1 MHLSG
6 TQNGEARR
14 FPNQVLVE
22 KHHCQT
28 TWKSSCEEILISD
41 SRDSVSDASSMIQT
55 FRTFFHGMSWK
66 QQTTKQPPIGQLI
79 ATTQGF
85 IKGEFIGGGDDIVD
99 LNKRGVLLEKCRLA
113 LLALSWFGQVTA
125 PTWQIWV
132 PISVVV
138 TRIGFLQR
146 KDISWISRVSK
157 VWNHKKGYRTLEQ
170 NIAIQIQVPNEIL

>member
-125 PTWQIWV
+125 PTWQDMARFQLWLQG
-132 PISVVV
+132 SVSCSVK
-138 TRIGFLQR
+138 TFLGFLGFQR
-146 KDISWISRVSK
+146 F
-157 VWNHKKGYRTLEQ
+157 
-170 NIAIQIQVPNEIL
+170 EITRRGTGL